1 MRVYQGTLKKGQYVR
16 PQVEGGRRVR
26 VSKLVKM
33 NSNDFHEVDHAVAG
47 DIVAMVGV
55 ECASGTTFIDD
66 KNPVPV
72 SLSSMHIPEP
82 VLSYAIRPK
91 SSDMNKAF
99 AAALNKFSKEDP
111 TFRIDYDKE
120 TEQTLI
126 SGMGELHLDIY
137 VERMKR
143 EYKVECIV
151 GQPLV
156 NYRETL
162 AAPASF
168 DYTHKKQSGGAGQY
182 ARVMGRLEPMPIDD
196 PDAPMHEFE
205 NLLVGNNIPPEYVSA
220 VAKGFVEGLEKGPLT
235 GSRVIG
241 VRFLIEDGVTHEVD
255 SSELAFR
262 AATQGALKQG
272 IEKGGGQVLQPM
284 MRVEVDIPAEKQG
297 AVISALSRRN
307 AQLQGTETDEHSC
320 RIYVSSVLSIQL
332 YIPTNLTTCLSAC
345 LPTYLPT
352 YLYRP
357 SDQAVVP
364 LADMFGYSTELRSM
378 TEGMGE
384 FSMEY
389 LNHQPVQHNVQQDL
403 VEEYQRKRRAGE
415 AK

>member
-1 MRVYQGTLKKGQYVR
+1 MPYPAPTLPYPLSQ
-16 PQVEGGRRVR
+16 
-26 VSKLVKM
+26 
-33 NSNDFHEVDHAVAG
+33 
-47 DIVAMVGV
+47 
-55 ECASGTTFIDD
+55 
-66 KNPVPV
+66 NPVPV

-320 RIYVSSVLSIQL
+320 RIY
-332 YIPTNLTTCLSAC
+332 
-345 LPTYLPT
+345 
-352 YLYRP
+352 
-357 SDQAVVP
+357 AVVP